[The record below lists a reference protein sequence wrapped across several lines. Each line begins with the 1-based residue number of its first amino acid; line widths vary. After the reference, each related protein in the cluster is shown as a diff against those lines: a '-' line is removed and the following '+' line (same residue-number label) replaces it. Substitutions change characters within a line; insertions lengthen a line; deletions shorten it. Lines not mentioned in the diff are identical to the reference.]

1 MSMFGE
7 EGQDSGGEEVTVEVA
22 TPQEN
27 SQQEAPVQE
36 ASDGHPAWAPVKD
49 ALGDFAYHK
58 ITPYLKEFDEAA
70 NKRITEV
77 NSKYEPWKQYADQGV
92 TPDMVN
98 QAFTSLQQIQQDP
111 VAFYNTLAEHLRSQ
125 GLIQE
130 AAQVQAQA
138 DDAEQQEDWDGDP
151 RDKQIA
157 ELREQQERMV
167 AWQEAQARES
177 EQRQMNEQ
185 ATVSL
190 QREMNELQTAT
201 NLAPDELKMVLQRAH
216 LYARADVDKS
226 LREVYDEVIGERS
239 ALLNRPR
246 PNDLAPRL
254 PGVGGS
260 APTGNAAKKPE
271 EFSRQESQA
280 YLADLLRKENQ
291 HQG

>member
-98 QAFTSLQQIQQDP
+98 QAFASLQQIQQDP

-138 DDAEQQEDWDGDP
+138 DDAEQQE
-151 RDKQIA
+151 
-157 ELREQQERMV
+157 
-167 AWQEAQARES
+167 
-177 EQRQMNEQ
+177 
-185 ATVSL
+185 
-190 QREMNELQTAT
+190 
-201 NLAPDELKMVLQRAH
+201 
-216 LYARADVDKS
+216 DVDKS